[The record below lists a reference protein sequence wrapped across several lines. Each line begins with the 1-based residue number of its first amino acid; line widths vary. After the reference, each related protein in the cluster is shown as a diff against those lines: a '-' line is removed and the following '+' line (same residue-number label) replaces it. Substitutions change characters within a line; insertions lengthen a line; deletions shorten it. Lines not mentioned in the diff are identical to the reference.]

1 VLRYYE
7 LQVRSQAEGL
17 ELSGGLLKKFEFKI
31 PLHKVQMLEGSSSVL
46 QRLVGFETFKVH
58 QARAQSDPSQ
68 GGVNMAIP
76 GLESDH
82 AERLNAMLFP
92 PFSGEKAEVRP
103 HRLMLIRMLLIR
115 AAVVAPLLIWGE
127 VWMQVCALGC
137 AAWLAASAVHQFRGV
152 RLIVSNEQL
161 RMCTGWLRKR
171 HIRTELRKAQRVVL
185 TESWLMRR
193 RSLAHARIYTAAGP
207 VVVRFIPKETAA
219 KLRDVVLYQAEST
232 NRPWM

>member
-1 VLRYYE
+1 MLVSLIGAVLRYYE
-7 LQVRSQAEGL
+7 LQVRAQAAGL

-103 HRLMLIRMLLIR
+103 HRLTLIRMLLIR
-115 AAVVAPLLIWGE
+115 AGVVAPVLIWGE
-127 VWMQVCALGC
+127 VWMQVCAFGW
-137 AAWLAASAVHQFRGV
+137 AACLAVAAVHGAGFPALLGF
-152 RLIVSNEQL
+152 
-161 RMCTGWLRKR
+161 
-171 HIRTELRKAQRVVL
+171 
-185 TESWLMRR
+185 RR
-193 RSLAHARIYTAAGP
+193 RSAAAGGG
-207 VVVRFIPKETAA
+207 RSRAHKAA
-219 KLRDVVLYQAEST
+219 ASRV
-232 NRPWM
+232 

>member
-1 VLRYYE
+1 MIAFGSIVAWRNLWRVLSDWLGCAHVHVVFAKFLRVLLIPILPLGSLSWACWSHRCGAEVLRIAGAA
-7 LQVRSQAEGL
+7 QAEGL
-17 ELSGGLLKKFEFKI
+17 ELSGGLLKNLSSKS
-31 PLHKVQMLEGSSSVL
+31 PCNGQMLEGSSSVL

-115 AAVVAPLLIWGE
+115 AAVVSPVLIWGE
-127 VWMQVCALGC
+127 VWMQVCALGGP
-137 AAWLAASAVHQFRGV
+137 SGGRG
-152 RLIVSNEQL
+152 S
-161 RMCTGWLRKR
+161 
-171 HIRTELRKAQRVVL
+171 
-185 TESWLMRR
+185 
-193 RSLAHARIYTAAGP
+193 RSSISRCPAH
-207 VVVRFIPKETAA
+207 RFE
-219 KLRDVVLYQAEST
+219 
-232 NRPWM
+232 